1 MGVDTTTI
9 QQLLASAD
17 VGDRLQGLNQLR
29 SLEPEVAF
37 PLVQPLIQ
45 DANARI
51 RYAAVSQL
59 ATLGHVNPTQ
69 TQELLRDRLLH
80 DSETDVRAAAADA
93 MAALQLPFALEDL
106 ETAYHSTD
114 DWLLQFSIVAAL
126 GALANPAAVTLLKE
140 ALNSSQELV
149 MLAAIGSLG
158 ELRQP
163 DILDVL
169 RPFVDYPDWQVRH
182 RLAIALGQIGT
193 ADAKQILEQMQTDSA
208 QAVVEAVQT
217 SLAQLTS

>member
-1 MGVDTTTI
+1 MDTTTI

-37 PLVQPLIQ
+37 PLIQPLIQ

-59 ATLGHVNPTQ
+59 ATLGRVNPTQ

-80 DSETDVRAAAADA
+80 DTETDVRAAAADA

-158 ELRQP
+158 ELKQP

-208 QAVVEAVQT
+208 QAVVEAVHT
-217 SLAQLTS
+217 SLAQLNQ

>member
-1 MGVDTTTI
+1 MDTTTI

-158 ELRQP
+158 ELKQP

>member
-1 MGVDTTTI
+1 VDTTTI

-29 SLEPEVAF
+29 SLDPEVAF

>member
-1 MGVDTTTI
+1 MDTTTI

-69 TQELLRDRLLH
+69 AQELLRDRLLH

-158 ELRQP
+158 ELKQP

-208 QAVVEAVQT
+208 QAVVEAVHT
-217 SLAQLTS
+217 SLAQLNQ

>member
-1 MGVDTTTI
+1 VDTTTI

>member
-1 MGVDTTTI
+1 VDTTTI
-9 QQLLASAD
+9 QQLLTSAD

>member
-1 MGVDTTTI
+1 VDTTTI

-217 SLAQLTS
+217 SLAQLTL

>member
-1 MGVDTTTI
+1 MDTTTI

>member
-1 MGVDTTTI
+1 MDTTTI

-80 DSETDVRAAAADA
+80 DTETDVRAAAADA